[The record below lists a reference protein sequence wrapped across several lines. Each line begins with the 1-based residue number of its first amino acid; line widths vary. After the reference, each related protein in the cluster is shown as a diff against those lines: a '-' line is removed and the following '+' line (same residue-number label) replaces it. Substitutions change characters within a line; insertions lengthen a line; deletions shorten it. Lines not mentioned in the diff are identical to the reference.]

1 MDLNDLTVYR
11 RSMKL
16 AEGIWAEVEGWPS
29 FAKYSIGKQL
39 TQSADSIGANIS
51 EGHGRYH
58 FSENRRFCYY
68 ARGSLQET
76 ITWLQKAKMR
86 GLITDERYEEL
97 SDELIEIRQMLNGY
111 IRSIGKNSN
120 S

>member
-1 MDLNDLTVYR
+1 MDINDLSVYK
-11 RSMKL
+11 RSMRL
-16 AEGIWAEVEGWPS
+16 AEKIWAEVDDWPS
-29 FAKYSIGKQL
+29 FAKYSVGTQL
-39 TQSADSIGANIS
+39 IQAADSIAANIS

-58 FSENRRFCYY
+58 FGENRQFCYY

-76 ITWLQKAKMR
+76 ITWLQKAKSR
-86 GLITDERYEEL
+86 DLITDEQYEEL

-111 IRSIGKNSN
+111 IRSIDNSRD

>member
-1 MDLNDLTVYR
+1 MELTELSVYR
-11 RSMKL
+11 RSMKI
-16 AEGIWAEVEGWPS
+16 AETIWTEVDEWPA
-29 FAKYSIGKQL
+29 FAKYSVGQQL
-39 TQSADSIGANIS
+39 VQAADSIGANIS

-58 FSENRRFCYY
+58 FGENRQFCYY

-86 GLITDERYEEL
+86 GLITGRRYKEL

-111 IRSIGKNSN
+111 VRSIGKSTN
-120 S
+120 

>member
-1 MDLNDLTVYR
+1 MDINDLSVYK
-11 RSMKL
+11 RSMRL
-16 AEGIWAEVEGWPS
+16 SEEIWTEVNEWPS
-29 FAKYSIGKQL
+29 FAKYSVGTQL
-39 TQSADSIGANIS
+39 TEAADSIAANIS

-58 FSENRRFCYY
+58 FGENRQFCYY

-76 ITWLQKAKMR
+76 CTWLQKAKSR
-86 GLITDERYEEL
+86 DLITNERYEEL

-111 IRSIGKNSN
+111 IRSIGKSSN

>member
-1 MDLNDLTVYR
+1 MDLNDLAVYR
-11 RSMKL
+11 RAMKL
-16 AEGIWAEVEGWPS
+16 AEGIWTEVEAWPS
-29 FAKYSIGKQL
+29 FAKYSIGQQL
-39 TQSADSIGANIS
+39 TQAADSIAANIS

-58 FSENRRFCYY
+58 FGENRQFCYY

-111 IRSIGKNSN
+111 IRSIGKNQDS
-120 S
+120 